1 MTDPQ
6 YCHLKLAGFELI
18 VLGRQFPDS
27 HDVWDGNWLN
37 VVCNC
42 QDARLKLKATGP
54 FLTVGEI
61 MDLLDKLKQ
70 ANEGEISFARV
81 EIIEPELNLFLSVT
95 SDKQILLQADLQPE
109 GKRQSVRF
117 EFKLNQAEIQA
128 AIEQCQIILQT
139 YPMRGI

>member
-6 YCHLKLAGFELI
+6 YCHLKLAGFELT

-95 SDKQILLQADLQPE
+95 SDKQVLLQADLQPE
-109 GKRQSVRF
+109 DKRQSERF
-117 EFKLNQAEIQA
+117 EFKLNQAEILA